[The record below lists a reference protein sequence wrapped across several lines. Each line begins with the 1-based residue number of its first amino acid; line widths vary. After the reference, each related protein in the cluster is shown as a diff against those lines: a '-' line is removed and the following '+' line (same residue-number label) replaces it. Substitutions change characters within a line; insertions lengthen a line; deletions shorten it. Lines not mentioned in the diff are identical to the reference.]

1 MKMAKYIT
9 IQGGKTIIVADSI
22 IYCGIVENSVY
33 STVEL
38 SIQKDIYNKQNEIEK
53 LSKKRLFHKI
63 NQEKIDKCNEEI
75 SALNKRLQIHNKMP
89 ISCVVAIQTY
99 NAGHYREYYVTE
111 KLATERVEE
120 IRKAIDGE

>member
-1 MKMAKYIT
+1 MAKYIT

-22 IYCGIVENSVY
+22 IYCGIVDNSVY

-38 SIQKDIYNKQNEIEK
+38 SIQKDIYDKQNEIEK

-75 SALNKRLQIHNKMP
+75 SALNKRLQIHNRMKLAGR
-89 ISCVVAIQTY
+89 IEIQTY
-99 NAGHYREYYVTE
+99 NGGHYREYYDNE
-111 KLATERVEE
+111 QLATERVEE